1 MSRWQTFFRSLVGKK
16 AIMAVTGLVL
26 FLFVVAHLLG
36 NLKVFEGPAK
46 FDAYAAG
53 LRAIGAPERGE
64 RVVRM
69 VERMD
74 AEGFG
79 ACTNHGECMAACP
92 KEIRIDFIARLNRD
106 YLKTVLGSR

>member
-1 MSRWQTFFRSLVGKK
+1 
-16 AIMAVTGLVL
+16 
-26 FLFVVAHLLG
+26 
-36 NLKVFEGPAK
+36 
-46 FDAYAAG
+46 
-53 LRAIGAPERGE
+53 
-64 RVVRM
+64 VRM